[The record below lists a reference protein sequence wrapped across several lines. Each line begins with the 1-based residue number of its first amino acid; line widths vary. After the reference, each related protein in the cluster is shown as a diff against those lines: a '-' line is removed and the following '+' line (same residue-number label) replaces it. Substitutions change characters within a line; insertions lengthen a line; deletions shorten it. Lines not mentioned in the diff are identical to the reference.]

1 MDLAIGAK
9 SVYEI
14 MTLFAK
20 DGSPKLVPACTYP
33 ITGLACV
40 SRLYTHYGVF
50 ALSGGRVRLIE
61 TFGITAEALRERLQV
76 DPALG

>member
-9 SVYEI
+9 SVYVI

-20 DGSPKLVPACTYP
+20 DGSPKLVPAWTYP
-33 ITGLACV
+33 ITGRACV
-40 SRLYTHYGVF
+40 SRLYPDYGVF

-61 TFGITAEALRERLQV
+61 TFAITAEALRERLELGL
-76 DPALG
+76 ALG